1 MVQAVKPSTCE
12 DVKTKKQHTEENQ
25 IEDII
30 PEIKQEKQEIE
41 GEKAKPLSLQLV
53 KVPESVAKVN
63 VLNERGD
70 LVYSMDVM

>member
-1 MVQAVKPSTCE
+1 M
-12 DVKTKKQHTEENQ
+12 KTKKQQTEENQ

-41 GEKAKPLSLQLV
+41 AEKAKPLSLQLV

-70 LVYSMDVM
+70 LV

>member
-70 LVYSMDVM
+70 LVYSMDAM

>member
-12 DVKTKKQHTEENQ
+12 DVKTKKQQTEENQ

-70 LVYSMDVM
+70 LVYSMDAM

>member
-1 MVQAVKPSTCE
+1 MWRR
-12 DVKTKKQHTEENQ
+12 ENQ
-25 IEDII
+25 ETAYWRKSDEGII

-41 GEKAKPLSLQLV
+41 AEKAKPLSLQLV

-70 LVYSMDVM
+70 LVYSMDAM